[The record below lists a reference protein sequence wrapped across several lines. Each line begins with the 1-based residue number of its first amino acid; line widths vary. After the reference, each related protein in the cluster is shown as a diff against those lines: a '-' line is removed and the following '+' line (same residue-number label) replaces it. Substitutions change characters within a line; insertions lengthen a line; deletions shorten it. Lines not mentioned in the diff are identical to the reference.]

1 MGVNRSNC
9 NKLTGRTCKHH
20 TARPGSKQ
28 THVTCHLIYLQVAY
42 NPRATATIHFFYKCV
57 TSADRNTFYKTNS
70 AKFNKIFC
78 FSNEVSDYPD
88 IANKILF
95 YIYCQVT
102 LIFQLRATNRTCT
115 ETPGKK
121 PKLPVYFLLLISVS
135 STTHTVISVFSLIR
149 ASSPITLRKQRPW
162 QILPLHRRQ
171 SQPRQVQPKSDQ
183 LDFTVWSGPLQP
195 RWWSSNS
202 PSRKNSLGALRSGHL
217 LKSTMSNSAHCCPGL
232 QLQTLTWD
240 YAPPLVN
247 HHHCKPPECRDSDNS
262 NRVTHCQPAFYYSCA
277 GIIHMVDKVV
287 VTAATSAEI

>member
-1 MGVNRSNC
+1 MGGNRSNC

-78 FSNEVSDYPD
+78 FSNEVSNYPD

-121 PKLPVYFLLLISVS
+121 PKLPVYFLLL
-135 STTHTVISVFSLIR
+135 TACRRRHTLSFLYSLSLGPRHQSPSENKGHDKSYHCIAVKVNHDKYSQSRTSWTLQSGPDLFS
-149 ASSPITLRKQRPW
+149 PDGDP
-162 QILPLHRRQ
+162 QIHLPG
-171 SQPRQVQPKSDQ
+171 K
-183 LDFTVWSGPLQP
+183 TVWEL
-195 RWWSSNS
+195 
-202 PSRKNSLGALRSGHL
+202 
-217 LKSTMSNSAHCCPGL
+217 
-232 QLQTLTWD
+232 
-240 YAPPLVN
+240 
-247 HHHCKPPECRDSDNS
+247 
-262 NRVTHCQPAFYYSCA
+262 
-277 GIIHMVDKVV
+277 
-287 VTAATSAEI
+287 